1 MVAETSASQ
10 QWSTLQDVTTTVFYP
25 KTGTGA
31 IITYVQIN
39 VDQSSNYG
47 RAYVV
52 AGGIG
57 QRAVKIIIEAQRTLS
72 FRHVSTIYGY

>member
-1 MVAETSASQ
+1 MVAQTSASQ
-10 QWSTLQDVTTTVFYP
+10 QWSTLQDVTTSVFYP

-31 IITYVQIN
+31 IISYVQIN
-39 VDQSSNYG
+39 VDQTSNSG

-57 QRAVKIIIEAQRTLS
+57 QRAITVVVEAQRTLV
-72 FRHVSTIYGY
+72 FRHSTEIYGY